1 MKRNLLVIAVI
12 FMAAVLSLSL
22 SCCVETS
29 TADNQSAAMEA
40 QYNEDNWSLILV
52 NKDHPVPSGYNIEL
66 TQLDNGVYVDGRI
79 LPDLQNMFDDMRLE
93 GLDPIVGEGYRTNAE
108 QKKMMSDKINEFRG
122 QGYSKKEAEKLAK
135 NWVALPGTSEHELG
149 LALDINSESGE
160 YEWNIYAWLADNAH
174 RYGFIL
180 RYPEGKE
187 QITGIEYEP
196 WHYRY
201 VDRSAAEEIYG
212 SGVTLEE
219 YLGAE

>member
-29 TADNQSAAMEA
+29 TADNKSAAMEA
-40 QYNEDNWSLILV
+40 EYNEDDWSLILV

-66 TQLDNGVYVDGRI
+66 AQLDNGVYVDGRI
-79 LPDLQNMFDDMRLE
+79 LPDLQNMFDDMRRE
-93 GLDPIVGEGYRTNAE
+93 GFDPVVGEGYRTNAE

-160 YEWNIYAWLADNAH
+160 CEWDIYAWLADNAH

-201 VDRSAAEEIYG
+201 VGRLAAEEIYG
-212 SGVTLEE
+212 SSVTLEE

>member
-22 SCCVETS
+22 SCCIKTS
-29 TADNQSAAMEA
+29 TADNQSAATEA
-40 QYNEDNWSLILV
+40 QYNEDNWNLILV
-52 NKDHPVPSGYNIEL
+52 NKDHPVPSDYNIEL
-66 TQLDNGVYVDGRI
+66 AQLDNGVYVDGRI

-93 GLDPIVGEGYRTNAE
+93 GLAPIVGEGYRTNVE
-108 QKKMMSDKINEFRG
+108 QKKMMSDKIEEFRG
-122 QGYSKKEAEKLAK
+122 QGYSKKEAEELAK

-160 YEWNIYAWLADNAH
+160 CEWDIYAWLAENAH

-187 QITGIEYEP
+187 QITGIEFEP

-201 VDRSAAEEIYG
+201 VGHSAAEEIYG

-219 YLGAE
+219 YLGVE

>member
-1 MKRNLLVIAVI
+1 
-12 FMAAVLSLSL
+12 
-22 SCCVETS
+22 
-29 TADNQSAAMEA
+29 
-40 QYNEDNWSLILV
+40 
-52 NKDHPVPSGYNIEL
+52 
-66 TQLDNGVYVDGRI
+66 
-79 LPDLQNMFDDMRLE
+79 
-93 GLDPIVGEGYRTNAE
+93 
-108 QKKMMSDKINEFRG
+108 MMSDKINEFRG

-160 YEWNIYAWLADNAH
+160 YEWDIYAWLADNAY

-187 QITGIEYEP
+187 QVTGIEYEP

-201 VDRSAAEEIYG
+201 VGRLAAEEIYG
-212 SGVTLEE
+212 SSVTLEE

>member
-29 TADNQSAAMEA
+29 TADNQSAAMET

-66 TQLDNGVYVDGRI
+66 AQLDNGVYVDGRI
-79 LPDLQNMFDDMRLE
+79 LPDLQNMFDDMRRE

-122 QGYSKKEAEKLAK
+122 QGYSKKEAEELAK

-160 YEWNIYAWLADNAH
+160 YEWDIYAWLAENAH

-201 VDRSAAEEIYG
+201 VGRSAAEEIYG

-219 YLGAE
+219 YLGVE

>member
-1 MKRNLLVIAVI
+1 MKRKFLLIIVA
-12 FMAAVLSLSL
+12 FMTAVLFLL
-22 SCCVETS
+22 LFYYVKAS
-29 TADNQSAAMEA
+29 TAENQSAVTEA

-79 LPDLQNMFDDMRLE
+79 LPDLQNMFDDMRRE
-93 GLDPIVGEGYRTNAE
+93 GFDPVVGEGYRTNAE

-122 QGYSKKEAEKLAK
+122 QGYSKKEAEELAK

-160 YEWNIYAWLADNAH
+160 CEWDIYAWLADNAH

-201 VDRSAAEEIYG
+201 VGLAAAEEMYG